1 MKKRFIVLVDFSAY
15 SENLLTY
22 ACDWGQRIGAELLL
36 VHQTV
41 VLTPAFT
48 DRESRAGIARQ
59 INAEALEKL
68 RKLRETLLPPEI
80 TVSYSVSEKPLQ
92 VTLPVLLSE
101 PFEQLI
107 FVGLKGAGLLKK
119 FFIGSTAVQVIEL
132 ADNIVAAIP
141 KGVSKFSPGK
151 LFVAVSEKHAFNVPA
166 FNHFLGFTGDGI
178 ENITFFNLARP
189 GEDCS
194 GIEKQLGD
202 LANRFSGNYNAVYAI
217 YEGNNA
223 FEDIKQLINDKTEEM
238 LVVQKGSR
246 LLADQLFRKFLI
258 NELVYEGQTP
268 LVVLP

>member
-15 SENLLTY
+15 SENLLKY
-22 ACDWGQRIGAELLL
+22 ACDWSQRIGAELLL

-48 DRESRAGIARQ
+48 DRKSRAGIARQ
-59 INAEALEKL
+59 INAEALERL
-68 RKLRETLLPPEI
+68 RELRETLLPPEI
-80 TVSYSVSEKPLQ
+80 TVSYSVSENPLHSF
-92 VTLPVLLSE
+92 LPVLLSN
-101 PFEQLI
+101 PFDNLI

-119 FFIGSTAVQVIEL
+119 FFIGSFAVQVIEM

-141 KGVSKFSPGK
+141 KGVSTFSPEK
-151 LFVAVSEKHAFNVPA
+151 LFVAISKKQAFNIPA
-166 FNHFLGFTGDGI
+166 FGHFLGFAGEGI
-178 ENITFFNLARP
+178 KNITFFHLAIP

-194 GIEKQLGD
+194 GVEKHLGE
-202 LANRFSGNYNAVYAI
+202 LATRFSENFNAVYAI

-258 NELVYEGQTP
+258 NELVYEGRTP